1 MYKIRMKYII
11 IFLLKLGTGF
21 SLLFTVSRNVY
32 IHIISFG
39 NSRNVSSLRVRK
51 IMEQDIA
58 LLVVVVSALEAPY

>member
-11 IFLLKLGTGF
+11 IFLLKLGTDF